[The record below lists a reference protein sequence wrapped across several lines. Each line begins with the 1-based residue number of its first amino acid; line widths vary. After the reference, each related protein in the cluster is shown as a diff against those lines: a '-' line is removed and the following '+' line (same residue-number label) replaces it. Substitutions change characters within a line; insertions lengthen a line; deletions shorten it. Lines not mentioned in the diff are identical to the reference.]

1 MVPTVLEWV
10 ILHHR
15 RKDSHGETETR
26 RSGDQGIRGSGYR
39 EIRRAEGN
47 GEAERKEVLKLR
59 SWEDGKRGEKFQM
72 TNDKCQ
78 LNFDISDKK
87 DEVFWTGATFICFIL
102 EDSQ

>member
-1 MVPTVLEWV
+1 MSMT
-10 ILHHR
+10 
-15 RKDSHGETETR
+15 
-26 RSGDQGIRGSGYR
+26 
-39 EIRRAEGN
+39 
-47 GEAERKEVLKLR
+47 R

-87 DEVFWTGATFICFIL
+87 DEVFWTGATFICFML